1 MNREPEQIADE
12 WLVLSA
18 QSGSTTAMEA
28 LVRRWQPKLLAHA
41 RQVTGRTDVASDV
54 VQEAWLAIMRS
65 LEQLRDPAAFRSW
78 AYRIVHARAVDWVRK
93 NKRQRDLHGD
103 QPPEEIPQKD
113 ATDSSTGDQRPALA
127 AAIEKLEAKPR
138 LLLRM
143 FYLERMRV
151 REISAA
157 LGMPAGT
164 VKYQLFQL
172 RQQLKSLMEGEDN
185 VSEEH

>member
-1 MNREPEQIADE
+1 MDREPEQIADE

-18 QSGSTTAMEA
+18 QSGSATAMEA
-28 LVRRWQPKLLAHA
+28 LVRRWQPRLLAHA

-65 LEQLRDPAAFRSW
+65 LEKLRDPAAFRSW

-93 NKRQRDLHGD
+93 NKRQRDVLED
-103 QPPEEIPQKD
+103 QAPDEIPAPLESQH
-113 ATDSSTGDQRPALA
+113 ATGDKRPALA
-127 AAIEKLEAKPR
+127 AAIEKLAAKQR
-138 LLLRM
+138 VLLRM

-157 LGMPAGT
+157 LGMPVGT

-172 RQQLKSLMEGEDN
+172 RQQLKSLMEGEED
-185 VSEEH
+185 V

>member
-1 MNREPEQIADE
+1 MDREPEQIADE

-28 LVRRWQPKLLAHA
+28 LVRRWQPRLLAHA
-41 RQVTGRTDVASDV
+41 RQVTGRTDVAADV

-65 LEQLRDPAAFRSW
+65 LEKLRDPAAFRSW

-93 NKRQRDLHGD
+93 NRRQRDLVD
-103 QPPEEIPQKD
+103 DKAAEEIPAPPASPHD
-113 ATDSSTGDQRPALA
+113 AHDRQPALA
-127 AAIEKLEAKPR
+127 AAIEKLDAAQR

-151 REISAA
+151 REIAAA
-157 LGMPAGT
+157 LGMPIGT

-172 RQQLKSLMEGEDN
+172 RQELKSLIEGEEDG
-185 VSEEH
+185 